1 MSDDSRIS
9 PYNLADC
16 KNTTDDAL
24 QNYLNSLPEVR
35 QSHFYTDVKLALGY
49 TAVIISAAC
58 FAFDYKLGFDATKNW
73 TTIAVVVYFAL
84 NAAFTY
90 WIWAVEKGLV
100 FTGDWKGRNLTIS
113 SRVNKFDPTYILT
126 IKYSKA
132 VNSAEMEQLEL
143 DASFTQWFTAD
154 GFFVAKPFQQW
165 LASSI
170 TLIGE
175 IDPKNVVEGGAKGA
189 VKSQTLPSDGVAGVL
204 TGLAQEAVKAQSKLS
219 KRKA

>member
-1 MSDDSRIS
+1 MPVSTREQPLHTNTTPSALLTTNS
-9 PYNLADC
+9 DC

-58 FAFDYKLGFDATKNW
+58 FALDYKLGFEATKNW

-100 FTGDWKGRNLTIS
+100 FTGHWKARNVS
-113 SRVNKFDPTYILT
+113 SHDRY
-126 IKYSKA
+126 
-132 VNSAEMEQLEL
+132 
-143 DASFTQWFTAD
+143 TALLLRHD
-154 GFFVAKPFQQW
+154 SG
-165 LASSI
+165 
-170 TLIGE
+170 T
-175 IDPKNVVEGGAKGA
+175 
-189 VKSQTLPSDGVAGVL
+189 
-204 TGLAQEAVKAQSKLS
+204 EA
-219 KRKA
+219 